1 VGVSKRNAQATRW
14 ATTRGIESTVDQ
26 SDIRGLAT
34 ASQRLVAGL
43 PRSSV
48 GDRRKDARL
57 IETRAPRV
65 ALAHRVAD
73 RVCG

>member
-1 VGVSKRNAQATRW
+1 MRE
-14 ATTRGIESTVDQ
+14 IESTVDQ
-26 SDIRGLAT
+26 SDIGGLGT

-48 GDRRKDARL
+48 GDRHIDAHL
-57 IETRAPRV
+57 FETRAPRV

-73 RVCG
+73 RVGVGAL